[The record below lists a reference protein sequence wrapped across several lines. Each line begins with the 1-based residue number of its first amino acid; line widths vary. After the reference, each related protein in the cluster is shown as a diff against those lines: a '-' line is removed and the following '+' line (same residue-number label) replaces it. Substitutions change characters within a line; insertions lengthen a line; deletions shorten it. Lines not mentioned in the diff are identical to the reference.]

1 MPGAQSVEGVIKTWP
16 MFGQNNLISFYY
28 FADLETGVEVHQ
40 PLPDLGDLGAEQ
52 DWDLVEVM
60 ERGEVSVG
68 REDFELRH
76 LH

>member
-1 MPGAQSVEGVIKTWP
+1 MLGAQSVEGVIKTWP